1 MITKRSL
8 KMVAYRFA
16 QTARLLPSVWMLRNP
31 FKVYEFQQLAGAAG
45 LQPGDRILDLGCGRG
60 MQTQV
65 LAQSCREAVGI
76 DTGTEQIRH
85 ANTFLRHSCVQN
97 KVKFLCNTVQNAR
110 LPSGSFEKVFS
121 FCVLEHIKDL
131 ADVLVEL
138 HRLLVDGGEL
148 HVTVDSL
155 ASIRDPILLE
165 RHRREHSVVQYFTQ
179 ETLLTQLGEAG
190 FRVRELRPIMT
201 SPFAA
206 MQFSRRIIESSF
218 SFSLPRRY
226 AFVRRLR
233 LEDQA
238 HASDHG
244 IMLLAR
250 AQRL

>member
-1 MITKRSL
+1 M
-8 KMVAYRFA
+8 MAYRLA
-16 QTARLLPSVWMLRNP
+16 QTARLLPNVWMLGNP

-45 LQPGDRILDLGCGRG
+45 LRPGDRILDLGCGRG

-76 DTGTEQIRH
+76 DTGAEQIRR
-85 ANTFLRHSCVQN
+85 ADTFLKHSCVQH
-97 KVKFLCNTVQNAR
+97 KVKFLCDTVQNAR
-110 LPSGSFEKVFS
+110 LSSGSFEKIFS
-121 FCVLEHIKDL
+121 FCVLEHIVDL
-131 ADVLVEL
+131 ADVLAEL
-138 HRLLVDGGEL
+138 HRLLGVGGEL

-155 ASIRDPILLE
+155 ASINDSVLLE

-179 ETLLTQLGEAG
+179 ETLSRQLGEAG

-206 MQFSRRIIESSF
+206 MQFSRRIVESNF
-218 SFSLPRRY
+218 SFSLPGRY

-233 LEDQA
+233 REERE
-238 HASDHG
+238 HG
-244 IMLLAR
+244 SELGVMLLAR